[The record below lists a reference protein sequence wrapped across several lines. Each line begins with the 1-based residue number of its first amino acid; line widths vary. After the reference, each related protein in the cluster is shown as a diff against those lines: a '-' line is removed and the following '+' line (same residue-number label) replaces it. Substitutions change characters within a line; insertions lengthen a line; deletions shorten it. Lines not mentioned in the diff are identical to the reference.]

1 MGTTI
6 LVRIKYKKPSKKR
19 ASGGLLSRGAL
30 TLVGETGPELVM
42 GGNVYSATRTARMSG
57 AGVTLNVYPQT
68 TADDP
73 VALARA
79 LGWQLATR

>member
-1 MGTTI
+1 M
-6 LVRIKYKKPSKKR
+6 
-19 ASGGLLSRGAL
+19 LSRAGL
-30 TLVGETGPELVM
+30 TLVGETGPELM
-42 GGNVYSATRTARMSG
+42 AGGNVYSATRTARMSG

>member
-1 MGTTI
+1 M
-6 LVRIKYKKPSKKR
+6 
-19 ASGGLLSRGAL
+19 LSRAGF
-30 TLVGETGPELVM
+30 TLVGETGPELIA
-42 GGNVYSATRTARMSG
+42 GGNVFSATRSARMNGS
-57 AGVTLNVYPQT
+57 GVTLNVYPQT

>member
-1 MGTTI
+1 MF
-6 LVRIKYKKPSKKR
+6 
-19 ASGGLLSRGAL
+19 
-30 TLVGETGPELVM
+30 TLVGETGPEMIV
-42 GGNVYSATRTARMSG
+42 GGNVLSATKTARMNG